1 MLSIAYYYARNDYV
15 MHRELASGK
24 GFADIV
30 LIPRKNGRSSES
42 HPSLL
47 EDGRVA
53 TDVDKVNVESP
64 AIVVELKFRQDAD
77 AAIDQIKRRQYP
89 AKVAQ
94 YTKDLLLVG
103 INYDRDTKQHTC
115 HIETYTESK

>member
-1 MLSIAYYYARNDYV
+1 MQGSNENSLACVLSIAYYYARNDYV
-15 MHRELASGK
+15 MHRELATGK

-30 LIPRKNGRSSES
+30 LIPRK
-42 HPSLL
+42 
-47 EDGRVA
+47 
-53 TDVDKVNVESP
+53 NVESP

-89 AKVAQ
+89 AKVEQ
-94 YTKDLLLVG
+94 HTGNLLLVG

-115 HIETYTESK
+115 HIETYAEGK